1 MGCEE
6 EEKKSKQRNVT
17 KSIDVLTMAWLRNL
31 VNRHC
36 SFRRTM
42 LSNAKAFSVL
52 GKDCGIIVEG
62 ELDTHL
68 CGDRFD

>member
-1 MGCEE
+1 
-6 EEKKSKQRNVT
+6 
-17 KSIDVLTMAWLRNL
+17 
-31 VNRHC
+31 
-36 SFRRTM
+36 M

-52 GKDCGIIVEG
+52 VKDCGIIVEG